1 MVATPKSLIKKC
13 RLTLCVADVRRS
25 GVGHVSET
33 TYTVHIACHISSW
46 RVICVIHLRT
56 KKSDKN
62 SIAVSEQESEQ
73 NPKHRSLSQW
83 LTLSYMQCH
92 DSNHDQ
98 AFLFCFS
105 TTTNI
110 NVYSRFVILDE

>member
-1 MVATPKSLIKKC
+1 MPEAWRI
-13 RLTLCVADVRRS
+13 TLCVADVRRS

-46 RVICVIHLRT
+46 RVICVILLRT

-73 NPKHRSLSQW
+73 NPNIVHSRSGSRFVMC
-83 LTLSYMQCH
+83 SCR
-92 DSNHDQ
+92 DRNHDQ
-98 AFLFCFS
+98 TFLFCFS
-105 TTTNI
+105 TTTKI
-110 NVYSRFVILDE
+110 NVHPDLLLKMNKVKLFFL